1 MRILAMT
8 RAHNAGRTL
17 AATLDSLAVFSDDI
31 YVIDDRSTDDTAEI
45 LANHPAVTN
54 VVRARPDLP
63 PTPWLIPESAG
74 LELLYRMADFC
85 RPDWVMMVDAD
96 WLVETD
102 IDLRAVLARTPDDI
116 VALMCPM
123 VSRWDDP
130 EYPDLIPVMGT
141 AEALRGPLW
150 RWYPGLRA
158 GGKLMHNP
166 HWPANITDHG
176 RIGQLPGVRLV
187 HSGWSTLAERILRVE
202 HYLRLDPDYRFNF
215 GVAYDRSLL
224 FGYALDEVDLL
235 KADYRRR
242 IRGDFDPLE
251 PGGRLPIDREP
262 RAIGRGYGPHAGG
275 FHPGVDFATDPG
287 TPVYAVASGAVS
299 AIDEVDGLV
308 SLTIARCEL
317 DVVYVFRPGD
327 EGRLVLGDRI
337 AAGAQL
343 GTIGAQGESADGYLH
358 FEVRTQD
365 GHVNPVRYL
374 ANMGYGRGRHRDGC
388 EPYRAATRRPRHAPS
403 PPRIGSHALAG
414 LDPFQ
419 QGSGR
424 SDRRADLL
432 QQLGRVLLVQLTQP
446 VVAVDAEAHCLHLYP
461 EGQRQSSQCV
471 EVLVGHERLPGH
483 QQTR

>member
-235 KADYRRR
+235 KADYPRRNN
-242 IRGDFDPLE
+242 
-251 PGGRLPIDREP
+251 P
-262 RAIGRGYGPHAGG
+262 R
-275 FHPGVDFATDPG
+275 
-287 TPVYAVASGAVS
+287 
-299 AIDEVDGLV
+299 
-308 SLTIARCEL
+308 
-317 DVVYVFRPGD
+317 
-327 EGRLVLGDRI
+327 
-337 AAGAQL
+337 Q
-343 GTIGAQGESADGYLH
+343 
-358 FEVRTQD
+358 
-365 GHVNPVRYL
+365 
-374 ANMGYGRGRHRDGC
+374 
-388 EPYRAATRRPRHAPS
+388 
-403 PPRIGSHALAG
+403 
-414 LDPFQ
+414 
-419 QGSGR
+419 
-424 SDRRADLL
+424 
-432 QQLGRVLLVQLTQP
+432 
-446 VVAVDAEAHCLHLYP
+446 
-461 EGQRQSSQCV
+461 
-471 EVLVGHERLPGH
+471 
-483 QQTR
+483 

>member
-224 FGYALDEVDLL
+224 FGYALDEVD
-235 KADYRRR
+235 
-242 IRGDFDPLE
+242 
-251 PGGRLPIDREP
+251 
-262 RAIGRGYGPHAGG
+262 
-275 FHPGVDFATDPG
+275 
-287 TPVYAVASGAVS
+287 
-299 AIDEVDGLV
+299 GLV

-374 ANMGYGRGRHRDGC
+374 ANMGLRPWPPPGRL
-388 EPYRAATRRPRHAPS
+388 RAVSGSYPPATPCTITAE
-403 PPRIGSHALAG
+403 
-414 LDPFQ
+414 
-419 QGSGR
+419 
-424 SDRRADLL
+424 DR
-432 QQLGRVLLVQLTQP
+432 
-446 VVAVDAEAHCLHLYP
+446 
-461 EGQRQSSQCV
+461 
-471 EVLVGHERLPGH
+471 
-483 QQTR
+483 

>member
-327 EGRLVLGDRI
+327 EGRLVLGD
-337 AAGAQL
+337 
-343 GTIGAQGESADGYLH
+343 
-358 FEVRTQD
+358 
-365 GHVNPVRYL
+365 
-374 ANMGYGRGRHRDGC
+374 
-388 EPYRAATRRPRHAPS
+388 
-403 PPRIGSHALAG
+403 
-414 LDPFQ
+414 
-419 QGSGR
+419 
-424 SDRRADLL
+424 
-432 QQLGRVLLVQLTQP
+432 
-446 VVAVDAEAHCLHLYP
+446 
-461 EGQRQSSQCV
+461 
-471 EVLVGHERLPGH
+471 
-483 QQTR
+483 

>member
-262 RAIGRGYGPHAGG
+262 RDRPRVRSARGWFPSRCRLRHRSGNTRLRGRFRGRQRDRRGRWPGVADDRTLRARRCLCISARGRG
-275 FHPGVDFATDPG
+275 
-287 TPVYAVASGAVS
+287 
-299 AIDEVDGLV
+299 
-308 SLTIARCEL
+308 
-317 DVVYVFRPGD
+317 
-327 EGRLVLGDRI
+327 
-337 AAGAQL
+337 
-343 GTIGAQGESADGYLH
+343 
-358 FEVRTQD
+358 
-365 GHVNPVRYL
+365 
-374 ANMGYGRGRHRDGC
+374 
-388 EPYRAATRRPRHAPS
+388 
-403 PPRIGSHALAG
+403 PPC
-414 LDPFQ
+414 PW
-419 QGSGR
+419 
-424 SDRRADLL
+424 
-432 QQLGRVLLVQLTQP
+432 
-446 VVAVDAEAHCLHLYP
+446 
-461 EGQRQSSQCV
+461 
-471 EVLVGHERLPGH
+471 
-483 QQTR
+483 

>member
-202 HYLRLDPDYRFNF
+202 HYLRLDP
-215 GVAYDRSLL
+215 
-224 FGYALDEVDLL
+224 
-235 KADYRRR
+235 
-242 IRGDFDPLE
+242 
-251 PGGRLPIDREP
+251 
-262 RAIGRGYGPHAGG
+262 
-275 FHPGVDFATDPG
+275 
-287 TPVYAVASGAVS
+287 
-299 AIDEVDGLV
+299 
-308 SLTIARCEL
+308 
-317 DVVYVFRPGD
+317 
-327 EGRLVLGDRI
+327 
-337 AAGAQL
+337 
-343 GTIGAQGESADGYLH
+343 
-358 FEVRTQD
+358 
-365 GHVNPVRYL
+365 
-374 ANMGYGRGRHRDGC
+374 
-388 EPYRAATRRPRHAPS
+388 
-403 PPRIGSHALAG
+403 
-414 LDPFQ
+414 
-419 QGSGR
+419 
-424 SDRRADLL
+424 
-432 QQLGRVLLVQLTQP
+432 
-446 VVAVDAEAHCLHLYP
+446 
-461 EGQRQSSQCV
+461 
-471 EVLVGHERLPGH
+471 
-483 QQTR
+483 

>member
-1 MRILAMT
+1 M
-8 RAHNAGRTL
+8 
-17 AATLDSLAVFSDDI
+17 
-31 YVIDDRSTDDTAEI
+31 
-45 LANHPAVTN
+45 
-54 VVRARPDLP
+54 
-63 PTPWLIPESAG
+63 
-74 LELLYRMADFC
+74 
-85 RPDWVMMVDAD
+85 
-96 WLVETD
+96 
-102 IDLRAVLARTPDDI
+102 
-116 VALMCPM
+116 
-123 VSRWDDP
+123 
-130 EYPDLIPVMGT
+130 
-141 AEALRGPLW
+141 
-150 RWYPGLRA
+150 
-158 GGKLMHNP
+158 
-166 HWPANITDHG
+166 
-176 RIGQLPGVRLV
+176 

-317 DVVYVFRPGD
+317 DVAYVFRPGD

-374 ANMGYGRGRHRDGC
+374 ANMGLRPWPPPGRL
-388 EPYRAATRRPRHAPS
+388 RAVSGSYPPATPCTITAE
-403 PPRIGSHALAG
+403 
-414 LDPFQ
+414 
-419 QGSGR
+419 
-424 SDRRADLL
+424 DR
-432 QQLGRVLLVQLTQP
+432 
-446 VVAVDAEAHCLHLYP
+446 
-461 EGQRQSSQCV
+461 
-471 EVLVGHERLPGH
+471 
-483 QQTR
+483 